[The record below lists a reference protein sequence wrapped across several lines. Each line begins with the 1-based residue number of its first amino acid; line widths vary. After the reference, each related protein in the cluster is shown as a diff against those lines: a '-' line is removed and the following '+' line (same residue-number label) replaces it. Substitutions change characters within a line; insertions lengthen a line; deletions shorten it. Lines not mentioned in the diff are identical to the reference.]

1 LSANTVAKLILLLSL
16 LPLVA
21 CVLGAE
27 EAVTFP
33 TYKEGE
39 ASFPSLVTVFPVF
52 SGSGNY
58 GLIAS
63 GDTLY
68 HMELRHG
75 RIHGKTA
82 AGGQIT
88 AIEAGTGL
96 LSYAVCGD
104 QLLRIDGFEITVSTA
119 MAAEGISLAVCG
131 DQPVVLLED
140 GSLVLYKGTDLSVI
154 AVHAPVNPELTCIEG
169 FNGMLTAGCADG
181 TMITF
186 SIPSFAELASE
197 KVNGSLVF
205 MSGAGQDN
213 LIFSTDVW
221 NEVAVCSPSDLMIQ
235 IMFTF
240 PETPSSAAA
249 DSDVSCVYAV
259 CPSYGIQVCLEN
271 GEIAW
276 KTKEYGE
283 NPLVVLSQDCEYA
296 LIASGNSVTLLAK

>member
-1 LSANTVAKLILLLSL
+1 MSANSKLKLILLLAL
-16 LPLVA
+16 LPLTA

-27 EAVTFP
+27 DSVTFP

-39 ASFPSLVTVFPVF
+39 ASFPSAVTLSPVF

-88 AIEAGTGL
+88 AIEAGTGS
-96 LSYAVCGD
+96 LSFAVSGD
-104 QLLRIDGFEITVSTA
+104 QLLRIDGFEVTVSVT
-119 MAAEGISLAVCG
+119 MPAEGIFISVCD

-140 GSLVLYKGTDLSVI
+140 GSLVLYDCTDLSI
-154 AVHAPVNPELTCIEG
+154 TAVHTLVNPEITCMEG
-169 FNGMLTAGCADG
+169 FKGMVTAGYADG

-197 KVNGSLVF
+197 KVNGSLIF
-205 MSGAGQDN
+205 MSGAGSDN
-213 LIFSTDVW
+213 LIFSTDEW
-221 NEVAVCSPSDLMIQ
+221 NEVAVCSPFDLMIQ

-240 PETPSSAAA
+240 PETPSWAAA
-249 DSDVSCVYAV
+249 DSEVSCVYAV
-259 CPSYGIQVCLEN
+259 CSSFGIQVCLEN

-276 KTKEYGE
+276 KTNEYGE
-283 NPLVVLSQDCEYA
+283 NPLVVLADDCEHA